1 MSKFTTKEQIL
12 FAKRMGFL
20 MRAGVPIFESLTLLK
35 KQMKSKTA
43 NKIFTQVI
51 ADVSGGQFLST
62 SLAKFKGTFG
72 DFAINIIKVG
82 EQGGILS
89 ENLNYLAEE
98 LTKKQQMKRKIVGAM
113 FYPIFI
119 VCATLIL
126 TAVLT
131 IFVFPKVLPIFSS
144 VGLNLPLSTKILI
157 FVSHFLINFGFY
169 LLLFLIAATIGF
181 TFLMKTPKFRM
192 FIEHLILRTPLAGSI
207 SQNYYL
213 SNFCRTLGLLLKGDS
228 RVDEAIRITA
238 TTTEN
243 LVYKQEF
250 QRVGK
255 FVEKGGKISE
265 YLETRSKLFPDMLS
279 HMVAIGET
287 AGNLS
292 ETFLYLA
299 DMYENE
305 VDELTKNLS
314 GLIEPVLM
322 VFMGL
327 LVGFVA
333 ISIITPI
340 YAVTQ
345 KLTP

>member
-1 MSKFTTKEQIL
+1 MSKFTNKEQIL

-20 MRAGVPIFESLTLLK
+20 MKAGVPILESLNLLK
-35 KQMKSKTA
+35 KQMKTKNA
-43 NKIFTQVI
+43 AKIFEQVI
-51 ADVSGGQFLST
+51 LDVSSGQYLST
-62 SLAKFKGTFG
+62 ALAKFKGTFG
-72 DFAINIIKVG
+72 DFAVNIIRVG

-89 ENLNYLAEE
+89 DNLNYLSEE
-98 LTKKQQMKRKIVGAM
+98 LSKKQQMKRKIMGAM

-119 VCATLIL
+119 VCATLVL
-126 TAVLT
+126 TAILT

-144 VGLNLPLSTKILI
+144 VGLDLPISTKILI
-157 FVSHFLINFGFY
+157 FVSHFLINYGLY
-169 LLLFLIAATIGF
+169 LFLFLIGAVFAFI
-181 TFLMKTPKFRM
+181 FLFRTPKFRM
-192 FIEHLILRTPLAGSI
+192 VVEHVILKTPLAGSI

-228 RVDEAIRITA
+228 RLDEAVKITA
-238 TTTEN
+238 STTEN
-243 LVYKQEF
+243 LVYRQEF
-250 QRVGK
+250 ERVGV
-255 FVEKGGKISE
+255 FINKGGKISD
-265 YLETRSKLFPDMLS
+265 YLDSRPKLFPDMLS

-292 ETFLYLA
+292 ETFLYMA
-299 DMYENE
+299 DMYEAE
-305 VDELTKNLS
+305 VDDLTKNLS

-345 KLTP
+345 KLHP

>member
-1 MSKFTTKEQIL
+1 MSKFSNKEQIL

-20 MRAGVPIFESLTLLK
+20 MKAGVPILESLTLLK
-35 KQMKSKTA
+35 KQMKSKGV
-43 NKIFTQVI
+43 NKMFEQVI
-51 ADVSGGQFLST
+51 LDVSAGQYLSA
-62 SLAKFKGTFG
+62 SLAKFKGAFG
-72 DFAINIIKVG
+72 DFAVNIIKVG

-89 ENLNYLAEE
+89 DNLNYLAEE
-98 LTKKQQMKRKIVGAM
+98 LNKKQQMRKKILSAM

-119 VCATLIL
+119 VAATLVL

-144 VGLNLPLSTKILI
+144 VSLDLPVSTKILI

-169 LLLFLIAATIGF
+169 LVIFLISAVAAFIF
-181 TFLMKTPKFRM
+181 FMKRAKFKM
-192 FIEHLILRTPLAGSI
+192 LVEHLILKTPLAGSI

-228 RVDEAIRITA
+228 RLDEAIKTTA
-238 TTTEN
+238 DTTEN
-243 LVYKQEF
+243 LVYRREF
-250 QRVGK
+250 ERLAE
-255 FVEKGGKISE
+255 FVDKGGKVSA
-265 YLETRSKLFPDMLS
+265 YLESRPALFPDMLS

-299 DMYENE
+299 DMYEDE
-305 VDELTKNLS
+305 VDDLTKNLS

-340 YAVTQ
+340 YSVTQ
-345 KLTP
+345 KLHP